1 MKEESNSCV
10 FSIGAMI
17 LNIMNPLDFKRDI
30 YSLNKYEVNEKI
42 INEKIKNA
50 ASGFYSNKLIDVVA
64 NMLVLDHKKRIS
76 LEELTA
82 YVAKNDPIAK
92 KKQESENWKQLV
104 SSRLSKS
111 KEKKAKEEAAARLI
125 NF

>member
-1 MKEESNSCV
+1 
-10 FSIGAMI
+10 
-17 LNIMNPLDFKRDI
+17 
-30 YSLNKYEVNEKI
+30 
-42 INEKIKNA
+42 
-50 ASGFYSNKLIDVVA
+50 
-64 NMLVLDHKKRIS
+64 MLVLDHKKRIN
-76 LEELTA
+76 LEELAA

-111 KEKKAKEEAAARLI
+111 KEKKAKEEEAARQI

>member
-1 MKEESNSCV
+1 M
-10 FSIGAMI
+10 
-17 LNIMNPLDFKRDI
+17 
-30 YSLNKYEVNEKI
+30 
-42 INEKIKNA
+42 KNA
-50 ASGFYSNKLIDVVA
+50 ASGIYSNKLIDAVA

-82 YVAKNDPIAK
+82 YIAKNDPIAK

-111 KEKKAKEEAAARLI
+111 K
-125 NF
+125 